1 MAIAGKIS
9 FHVGKKLSISHN
21 LGKERTSPNWNK
33 DGHINAERTPLNVIL
48 INIPL
53 KDFFK
58 ETFSEAIEKYNTA
71 NEKKHPDRV
80 TSVEKYY
87 NEQKN
92 KAQEAIFQMS
102 DHENYLKMVSEV
114 GQLEADKIH
123 IAYLTDVYNQ
133 WIMDNP
139 SLKIFSATI
148 HMDETKDGAPHLHLD
163 FVPVAEST
171 RGLAVK
177 VSMDGAMKQLGYIR
191 EPKQK
196 YSETPY
202 KQWLTSQRE
211 RVEKLG
217 EKYINVIPSEPCV
230 VGHQQPQEWKAQE
243 QKRNAVQK
251 LTEAFTSKKTI
262 ANAQAIIDNAED
274 IRLIAKQ
281 EAKKITDN
289 AKVQQLK
296 AEKLQSQINQREVAL
311 ADPER
316 IIKEQAEELAKRI
329 KINMESELIR
339 QLTTKCEELSK
350 NNSEVHSVNKKMAL
364 LIEELYFKYTGK
376 TLPAGDIYKKFK
388 SEQKNKGLAR

>member
-148 HMDETKDGAPHLHLD
+148 HMDETRDGAPHLHLD
-163 FVPVAEST
+163 FVPIAEST

-196 YSETPY
+196 FSETPY

-211 RVEKLG
+211 QVEKLG

-262 ANAQAIIDNAED
+262 ANAQAIIDNAEE
-274 IRLIAKQ
+274 IGRAH
-281 EAKKITDN
+281 
-289 AKVQQLK
+289 V
-296 AEKLQSQINQREVAL
+296 
-311 ADPER
+311 
-316 IIKEQAEELAKRI
+316 
-329 KINMESELIR
+329 
-339 QLTTKCEELSK
+339 
-350 NNSEVHSVNKKMAL
+350 
-364 LIEELYFKYTGK
+364 
-376 TLPAGDIYKKFK
+376 
-388 SEQKNKGLAR
+388 